1 MARRSKR
8 RRDHET
14 RSLAP
19 AVGPVHRTRP
29 RSALGWLEQ
38 WEDRRDFHPEGNV
51 RPARAFR
58 NYAAR
63 SILVTPPSSSVR
75 KVSRTSFAYPKAVP
89 ICVRRKER
97 REVLMAIGKGGGR
110 HSPPKR
116 NAYSN
121 ISCKR

>member
-8 RRDHET
+8 RRDHES

-19 AVGPVHRTRP
+19 AVGPVHRTRLP
-29 RSALGWLEQ
+29 ARSHWLEQ
-38 WEDRRDFHPEGNV
+38 WEDRREFHPEGNV

-63 SILVTPPSSSVR
+63 SVLVTPPSSSMR
-75 KVSRTSFAYPKAVP
+75 KVSRTSFAFPKAVP
-89 ICVRRKER
+89 VCVRRKER
-97 REVLMAIGKGGGR
+97 REVLMALGKGGGR

-116 NAYSN
+116 NWLSN